1 MKALMRQKAK
11 VHTIPRNTRNT
22 SDPMAMLVNGD
33 HPPQHQKG
41 SSRPGSVMSSG
52 HSIVSSTEGNRKMG
66 QEIMVDSS
74 KKSALDLLK
83 LLGLIVP
90 QLLALTFVSALLITE
105 SVDVMRHSRDLKQ
118 HVQWMEPIRLVITQL
133 QRERE
138 MTCVLI
144 STDR

>member
-11 VHTIPRNTRNT
+11 VHTIPRNTRKS
-22 SDPMAMLVNGD
+22 SDPMAMKVNGD
-33 HPPQHQKG
+33 HHPQHQKG
-41 SSRPGSVMSSG
+41 SSRPASAMSSA
-52 HSIVSSTEGNRKMG
+52 HSIFSSQTEKGK
-66 QEIMVDSS
+66 EIMVDSA

-105 SVDVMRHSRDLKQ
+105 SVDIMRHSRDLRQ
-118 HVQWMEPIRLVITQL
+118 HVLWMEPIRVVITQL